1 MEQPPPSSAA
11 STMFA
16 VNNITTYRPPVRPPN
31 ETRTGVV
38 PHPSQGGN
46 AYSPEF
52 CDQVISIWK
61 NGGDLRSPML
71 EQLRQQ
77 RKFPHIVT
85 CINWIPQFIDEGHTR
100 CKRLTGN
107 RISQ

>member
-1 MEQPPPSSAA
+1 MDEQPPPPYAA

-16 VNNITTYRPPVRPPN
+16 VNNTTTYRPPVRPPN

-46 AYSPEF
+46 AYAPEF
-52 CDQVISIWK
+52 CDQVISIWQ

-85 CINWIPQFIDEGHTR
+85 CNNWI
-100 CKRLTGN
+100 
-107 RISQ
+107 

>member
-16 VNNITTYRPPVRPPN
+16 VNNITTYRPPVRPPIG
-31 ETRTGVV
+31 TRTGVV